1 MSGQLAEQI
10 ARVNKRMIELLEE
23 AHKDLR
29 GEGNFGVEEIR
40 KLREP
45 LNEMDPVMRQAGE
58 LQRTSPD
65 ISPELELYKSHLA
78 ELSTILDQ
86 LASCCWRNKPICS
99 PGERNSTPQPTG
111 LRLSRRPASDC
122 AFPLAKITA

>member
-23 AHKDLR
+23 ARKALR
-29 GEGNFGVEEIR
+29 GEGDFGVEEIR

-45 LNEMDPVMRQAGE
+45 LNEMDPVGQAGE
-58 LQRTSPD
+58 LQRTSPE

-78 ELSTILDQ
+78 ELLTILDQ
-86 LASCCWRNKPICS
+86 LRVM
-99 PGERNSTPQPTG
+99 
-111 LRLSRRPASDC
+111 L
-122 AFPLAKITA
+122 LAKQANLLAGRVQLDAATHWLAAFQATR

>member
-1 MSGQLAEQI
+1 MSGQL

-23 AHKDLR
+23 ARKALR

-58 LQRTSPD
+58 LQRTSPE
-65 ISPELELYKSHLA
+65 ISPQLELYKSHLA
-78 ELSTILDQ
+78 ELLTILDQ
-86 LASCCWRNKPICS
+86 LRVM
-99 PGERNSTPQPTG
+99 
-111 LRLSRRPASDC
+111 L
-122 AFPLAKITA
+122 LAKQAKLLAGRTQLDAATHWLAAFQATR